1 MNNFLQFARFL
12 LSPRLHLFILWCF
25 PPPCH
30 QFIMNSNQ
38 NFLPLRMSYL
48 TISLAI
54 YTQLYSRLQDS
65 PTLSVRAS
73 LFFSVIHLS
82 QEACFK
88 WGDVIRPVGI
98 LVFRPFFPLHLDS
111 SLLVMEWS
119 QSLLHLYPKW
129 CLWLGIVKFTSTV
142 SSKQRELAAEFVQ
155 WLWLTVTTGYR

>member
-38 NFLPLRMSYL
+38 NFVPLRMSYL

-65 PTLSVRAS
+65 PTLSVRTS
-73 LFFSVIHLS
+73 FCSSVSSISVKKLVLSEVMSSDLLGYWCSGLFFLS
-82 QEACFK
+82 ILTPPYWSWNEANLCCTFT
-88 WGDVIRPVGI
+88 
-98 LVFRPFFPLHLDS
+98 
-111 SLLVMEWS
+111 
-119 QSLLHLYPKW
+119 QSGVCDWVL
-129 CLWLGIVKFTSTV
+129 
-142 SSKQRELAAEFVQ
+142 
-155 WLWLTVTTGYR
+155 